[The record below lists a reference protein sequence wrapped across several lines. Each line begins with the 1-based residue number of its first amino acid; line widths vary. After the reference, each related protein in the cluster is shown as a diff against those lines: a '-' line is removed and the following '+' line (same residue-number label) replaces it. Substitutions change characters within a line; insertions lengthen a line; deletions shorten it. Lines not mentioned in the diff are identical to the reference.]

1 MYKPIEG
8 EIFHVHTWRCKHAS
22 EEQDYEYVEKAIDL
36 GADRIVFTDHSPF
49 PGNPFRSRM
58 EIEQLPE
65 YISSLCQLKKEYG
78 AKIDAILKDI
88 MKDVKPEDKG
98 E

>member
-1 MYKPIEG
+1 MNLRITP
-8 EIFHVHTWRCKHAS
+8 EIIFELDES
-22 EEQDYEYVEKAIDL
+22 
-36 GADRIVFTDHSPF
+36 
-49 PGNPFRSRM
+49 M
-58 EIEQLPE
+58 
-65 YISSLCQLKKEYG
+65 EYG